1 MSQVSKATFVTDL
14 CFLAESTAQ
23 QELQGVLSAHSRT
36 YAQAKI
42 INEIITE
49 CQAIL
54 SNDGYITPNRKII
67 GVILREFEEIRDWYL
82 STNKILLLSNK
93 NWKLWSIKT
102 IIDSANYDFDAMLF
116 DKVREFQKQC
126 DMLDESIKDYR
137 Y

>member
-1 MSQVSKATFVTDL
+1 MYYLKNL
-14 CFLAESTAQ
+14 E
-23 QELQGVLSAHSRT
+23 
-36 YAQAKI
+36 KI

-93 NWKLWSIKT
+93 NWKLWSIRT